1 MSRTETLKRST
12 AVAHATRLGSLE
24 SQTTRLL
31 ALQQQVSEQV
41 QELREIRAQIP
52 EDLAR
57 TLMPLAES
65 MAQLTEETRRTLET
79 VVTQARAGY
88 AEALAQVE
96 SVAAQ
101 AEESITAMKAA
112 ATRMEKSLNAAL
124 QRAREAVE
132 ERRSSRFGLIVTVAL
147 LTALPCVASV
157 LWLAWRAGLL
167 TIPLFAR

>member
-1 MSRTETLKRST
+1 
-12 AVAHATRLGSLE
+12 LE

-57 TLMPLAES
+57 ALMPLAES

-79 VVTQARAGY
+79 VVTQARAGHN
-88 AEALAQVE
+88 EVLAQVE
-96 SVAAQ
+96 SVAAE
-101 AEESITAMKAA
+101 AEESIKAMKAA

-132 ERRSSRFGLIVTVAL
+132 ERRSSRFGLMVTVAL
-147 LTALPCVASV
+147 LTALPCVGSV

>member
-12 AVAHATRLGSLE
+12 AVAHATRLASLE
-24 SQTTRLL
+24 SQTRRLL
-31 ALQQQVSEQV
+31 ELQQQVSEQV

-57 TLMPLAES
+57 ALMPLAEA
-65 MAQLTEETRRTLET
+65 MVQLTEETRRTLET

-88 AEALAQVE
+88 AEALTQVQT
-96 SVAAQ
+96 VAVE
-101 AEESITAMKAA
+101 AEESIKAMKAA

-124 QRAREAVE
+124 QRAREAAE
-132 ERRSSRFGLIVTVAL
+132 ERRRSRFGLIVTVAL

-157 LWLAWRAGLL
+157 LWLAWTAGLL